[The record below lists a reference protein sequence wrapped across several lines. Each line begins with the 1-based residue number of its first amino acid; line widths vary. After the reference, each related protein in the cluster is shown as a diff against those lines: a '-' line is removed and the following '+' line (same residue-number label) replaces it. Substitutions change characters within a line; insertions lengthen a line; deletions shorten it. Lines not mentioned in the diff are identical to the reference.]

1 MPSMAT
7 VFARRTFLERA
18 ASLGA
23 FALSS
28 GSLTA
33 FAQRHPTST
42 IASALRLGRRLRR
55 GEITQT
61 QWQDSIGPILQ
72 SLTVDELSDAVGLAA
87 LRTRARRVVRGM
99 AMVPVPLIET
109 LDHDEGAAMRVFFFR
124 AGRTDPPHCHFNS
137 VTAHMVLSGRFRVR
151 HWDRLREEPGRFVL
165 RATRDRRIG
174 PGDLTSISELRE
186 NAHWHEAL
194 TDGVLID
201 IEQGRL
207 DPSRPPRP
215 RQMLDPTA
223 APRRDGTILAPA
235 LTDAQAL
242 RRFG

>member
-1 MPSMAT
+1 MVLS
-7 VFARRTFLERA
+7 FSRRTFVDRA
-18 ASLGA
+18 LALGA
-23 FALSS
+23 IALSS
-28 GSLTA
+28 RSLTA
-33 FAQRHPTST
+33 FAQSNPTST

-55 GEITQT
+55 GDITQI
-61 QWQDSIGPILQ
+61 QWQDSIGPLMQ
-72 SLTVDELSDAVGLAA
+72 SLTADELSDAVGLEA
-87 LRTRARRVVRGM
+87 LRRRARQVPRGM
-99 AMVPVPLIET
+99 SMVPVPLLDT
-109 LDHDEGAAMRVFFFR
+109 LDHDDGAAMRVFFFR

-165 RATRDRRIG
+165 RPTRDRRIG
-174 PGDLTSISELRE
+174 PGDLTSISEQRE

-207 DPSRPPRP
+207 DPSRPPRS
-215 RQMLDPTA
+215 RQMLDPTTP
-223 APRRDGTILAPA
+223 PRRDGTIVAPA
-235 LTDAQAL
+235 LTVPQAL

>member
-1 MPSMAT
+1 MALS
-7 VFARRTFLERA
+7 FSRRTLFDRA
-18 ASLGA
+18 LALGA
-23 FALSS
+23 IALSS
-28 GSLTA
+28 RSLSA
-33 FAQRHPTST
+33 FAQQNPSAI
-42 IASALRLGRRLRR
+42 IASALLLGRRLRR
-55 GEITQT
+55 GEITQI
-61 QWQDSIGPILQ
+61 QWQERIGPLLQ
-72 SLTVDELSDAVGLAA
+72 SLTVDELSDAIGLAA
-87 LRTRARRVVRGM
+87 LRRRGRQVPRGM
-99 AMVPVPLIET
+99 SMVPVPLVDS

-137 VTAHMVLSGRFRVR
+137 VTAHMVLAGRFRVR

-174 PGDLTSISELRE
+174 PGDLTSISEVRE

-194 TDGVLID
+194 TDGVLVD

-223 APRRDGTILAPA
+223 TPRRDGTILAPA
-235 LTDAQAL
+235 ITVAQAL